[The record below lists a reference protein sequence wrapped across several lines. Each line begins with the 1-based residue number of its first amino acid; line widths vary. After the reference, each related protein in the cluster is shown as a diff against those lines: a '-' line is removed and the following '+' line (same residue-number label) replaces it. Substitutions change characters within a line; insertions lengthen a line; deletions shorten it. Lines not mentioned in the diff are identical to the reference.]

1 MARVAVIVLIL
12 GVCLPEVL
20 PARVVLEAGEIDSG
34 KVRVGVFAEVVYG
47 KGKRDPVSGRW
58 EKLDTASGYI
68 KAVDAEH
75 LTIVLRQ
82 GFGKKRIAFARIQK
96 LILAEPSGVVLKAG
110 EIDSGKVRVGVFAEV
125 VYGKGARDPVSGQ
138 WDKLVTASGY
148 IKAVDAEH
156 LTIALRRSFRK
167 NRKNR
172 IAFARI
178 ERLIIAESRRE
189 MGRLKDTLRRR
200 KRPVSILQLSEGR
213 RIRIHTRG
221 MEERITARFHRVT
234 RDTLFLQKWRGI
246 LGREK
251 RPASIAITDIS
262 RLEVYKYHKSYAKPG
277 AAIGA
282 FAGIMFGLM
291 AISDGSNEGGN
302 GSGMEGI
309 VYPFLPPVFG
319 LMGAIGGAL
328 VGGVF
333 FSHDVWQTVDYL
345 SPSTVGGRHR
355 LSYRLSFRF

>member
-96 LILAEPSGVVLKAG
+96 LILAE
-110 EIDSGKVRVGVFAEV
+110 
-125 VYGKGARDPVSGQ
+125 
-138 WDKLVTASGY
+138 
-148 IKAVDAEH
+148 
-156 LTIALRRSFRK
+156 
-167 NRKNR
+167 
-172 IAFARI
+172 
-178 ERLIIAESRRE
+178 SRRE

-200 KRPVSILQLSEGR
+200 KGPASILQLSEGR
-213 RIRIHTRG
+213 RIRIRTLG
-221 MEERITARFHRVT
+221 AEEEITAGFHRAT

-251 RPASIAITDIS
+251 RRASIALTDIS
-262 RLEVYKYHKSYAKPG
+262 RLEVHQYRKSYAMTGAIIG
-277 AAIGA
+277 AA
-282 FAGIMFGLM
+282 AGIAAVLVGHQEAVVPHRILLLM
-291 AISDGSNEGGN
+291 PP
-302 GSGMEGI
+302 I
-309 VYPFLPPVFG
+309 VG
-319 LMGAIGGAL
+319 LMGGAL
-328 VGGVF
+328 AGSMLG
-333 FSHDVWQTVDYL
+333 HDVWQVVDL
-345 SPSTVGGRHR
+345 SPSTVERRRR

>member
-1 MARVAVIVLIL
+1 MARMAVIVLIL
-12 GVCLPEVL
+12 GVCLPEML
-20 PARVVLEAGEIDSG
+20 LARMVLEG
-34 KVRVGVFAEVVYG
+34 
-47 KGKRDPVSGRW
+47 
-58 EKLDTASGYI
+58 
-68 KAVDAEH
+68 
-75 LTIVLRQ
+75 
-82 GFGKKRIAFARIQK
+82 
-96 LILAEPSGVVLKAG
+96 G

-125 VYGKGARDPVSGQ
+125 VYGKGARDPFSGE
-138 WDKLVTASGY
+138 WEKLETASGY
-148 IKAVDAEH
+148 IKAADAEG
-156 LTIALRRSFRK
+156 LTLEGRFRK
-167 NRKNR
+167 KQ

-178 ERLIIAESRRE
+178 QRLLLAKSSRD

-221 MEERITARFHRVT
+221 MEEGIVARVHRAT

-246 LGREK
+246 LGRGK

-262 RLEVYKYHKSYAKPG
+262 RLEVHQYHKSYAKPG

-282 FAGIMFGLM
+282 FPGIMFGLM
-291 AISDGSNEGGN
+291 AISDGNNEGGN

-319 LMGAIGGAL
+319 LTGAIGGAL

-333 FSHDVWQTVDYL
+333 FSHDVWQVVDL
-345 SPSTVGGRHR
+345 SPSTVERRHR
-355 LSYRLSFRF
+355 LPYRLSFRF